1 MKKQKDNKRDKSNG
15 MKKRMILTS
24 IFTILLLLVALSTA
38 TFAWFSASN
47 VVNVSVISFTASA
60 NDSEGGDLAI
70 AWTRD
75 AVDSYE
81 INFAQNKDMR
91 PMMPKNLPQIGQSY
105 ESFIAI
111 TSGETTVSNFHSSVQ
126 AYDAERGE
134 YLYAGVIRS
143 EVPTNC
149 KSADGDQEFYLI
161 NKNADF
167 GQKITVRYEIDGDN
181 AEALCVALFA
191 DDILIGI
198 MGGGKKLYYGEITAG
213 APIGE
218 QSSAAII
225 SKSGEITFNI
235 AKGETKKMRL
245 VAWYSGV
252 DLDNNK
258 AEKTAMLS
266 SLKFVGDYAG

>member
-1 MKKQKDNKRDKSNG
+1 
-15 MKKRMILTS
+15 MKKRMLFTS

-60 NDSEGGDLAI
+60 NDGEGGDLAI
-70 AWTRD
+70 AWNKTD
-75 AVDSYE
+75 IESYE
-81 INFAQNKDMR
+81 INFAGNKDMR
-91 PMMPKNLPQIGQSY
+91 PMIPINLPTVGQSY

-111 TSGETTVSNFHSSVQ
+111 PSGDTTVSNFHSSVQ
-126 AYDAERGE
+126 AYDADKGKNV
-134 YLYAGVIRS
+134 YAGVIRS

-149 KSADGDQEFYLI
+149 KSANGEQEFYII

-167 GQKITVRYEIDGDN
+167 GQKITVKYEIAGDN
-181 AEALCVALFA
+181 ADALCVALFA
-191 DDILIGI
+191 DDILVGV
-198 MGGGKKLYYGEITAG
+198 MGGGKNIYFGEIIPG
-213 APIGE
+213 APIDE
-218 QSSAAII
+218 QTFSAAI
-225 SKSGEITFNI
+225 SKSGDITFNI
-235 AKGETKKMRL
+235 AKGAVKKMRL

-252 DLDNNK
+252 DLDNDK